1 MPNGVSCLFF
11 AGKNLVYGNKEKN
24 VFKEGIGVIQSVRT
38 ADFLAS
44 ANLQNSVAAAGTS
57 STEAAVSS
65 VSSGINTAACAVTK
79 NPVLGAIKNAAA
91 FLKKLLYPCIIASGI
106 YNTAKSE
113 DKIKTGTG
121 QAAGIGLMYTFEKI
135 AEKTL
140 NTIDKSLSKNQ
151 SGQKSLPS
159 KIAWYILRGGIYA
172 ASSLLGYNT
181 GNKIAENSVDAI
193 RNFKAGKELKEQTE
207 NMFISEEEN
216 NQYNMEPE
224 IFNEIE
230 SVF

>member
-11 AGKNLVYGNKEKN
+11 AGRNLVYGTKENN
-24 VFKEGIGVIQSVRT
+24 VFKKGIGVIQSVRT

-44 ANLQNSVAAAGTS
+44 ANLQNGAAAAG
-57 STEAAVSS
+57 VSS
-65 VSSGINTAACAVTK
+65 ADAAINISAGATGAAGT
-79 NPVLGAIKNAAA
+79 AIKNPILGAVKNAASV
-91 FLKKLLYPCIIASGI
+91 LKKVLYPLFIASGI
-106 YNTAKSE
+106 YNTVKSE

-151 SGQKSLPS
+151 SGQKSLPL

-181 GNKIAENSVDAI
+181 GNKIAENSVDVI